1 MRQREEILWILAYA
15 ILLAIPELIMDL
27 VATSRNFVN
36 VVHGEATLLYHDLEG
51 DASSD
56 SDSDETVPS
65 DIDSH
70 DTADDAKED

>member
-1 MRQREEILWILAYA
+1 MRQRYAILWILPYA

-51 DASSD
+51 DASLD

>member
-1 MRQREEILWILAYA
+1 
-15 ILLAIPELIMDL
+15 MDL